1 MVNVKIIKRNP
12 KLEEKYKTIIHEI
25 RCRPQPSTET
35 TLIFDGK
42 RVKATDIREIII
54 DNYNIWIDGIS
65 VDLKNVSKISSETT
79 ISNNPVF

>member
-1 MVNVKIIKRNP
+1 MVNVKIIIRNP

-42 RVKATDIREIII
+42 RVKATDMSEIII

-65 VDLKNVSKISSETT
+65 IDLRNIAKISSDTT
-79 ISNNPVF
+79 ISNKPVF